1 MASRLKTE
9 PPEERLEPV
18 TYVGGVPILFQDEP
32 PIRPIEWFGN
42 VPLLY
47 EDDDEGDMGESN
59 PHLQS
64 NVILYVCLSAHFA
77 QLPQYQVFSDL
88 NLYYRPD
95 NLPEQKRT
103 PYATPDT
110 MVVEPYKRLDQDI
123 SSYTVGEDGP
133 VPRLTVEI
141 LSRRSA
147 QQRDLKEKI
156 PLYAY
161 LGVAEYILVDITGN
175 FLPQKLL
182 LKRLQQ
188 DGTYKDEQ
196 DADGGVTSSLG
207 FRIIIDTDGQVRV
220 IETATGRRYV
230 RPLEAEAAA
239 TQAWQATER
248 ARQLEEELAR
258 LREIIEKQ
266 QKGKNGSP

>member
-9 PPEERLEPV
+9 PSEEQLEPV
-18 TYVGGVPILFQDEP
+18 TYVGGVPILSQGEP
-32 PIRPIEWFGN
+32 PIRAIEWFGN

-64 NVILYVCLSAHFA
+64 NVILYVCLSTHFA
-77 QLPQYQVFSDL
+77 HLPQYQVFSDL
-88 NLYYRPD
+88 NLYYRPED
-95 NLPEQKRT
+95 LPEEKRT

-110 MVVEPYKRLDQDI
+110 MVVEPYRRLDQDV
-123 SSYTVGEDGP
+123 SSYTVDEDGP
-133 VPRLTVEI
+133 APLLTIEI

-161 LGVAEYILVDITGN
+161 LGVQEYILVDITGN

-182 LKRLQQ
+182 LKRLQE
-188 DGTYKDEQ
+188 DGTYKDER
-196 DADGGVTSSLG
+196 DADGGVTSKFG
-207 FRIIIDTDGQVRV
+207 FRIIIDADGQVRV
-220 IETATGRRYV
+220 INTATGYRYI
-230 RPLEAEAAA
+230 RPLEAEA
-239 TQAWQATER
+239 E
-248 ARQLEEELAR
+248 ARKLQEEVAR
-258 LREIIEKQ
+258 LRELLEER
-266 QKGKNGSP
+266 NGSAGA